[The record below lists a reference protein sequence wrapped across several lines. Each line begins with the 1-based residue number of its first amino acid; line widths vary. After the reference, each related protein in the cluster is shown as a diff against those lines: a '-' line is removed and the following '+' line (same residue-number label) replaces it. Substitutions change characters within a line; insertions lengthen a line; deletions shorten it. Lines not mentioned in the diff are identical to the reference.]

1 MLNKNY
7 QINYICEVNY
17 PSTSAYAL
25 HVIKMCDSLSA
36 DNTKTNLIAPKI
48 SNNFLKLKKI
58 YNLKNKF
65 KLISIFNKKIN
76 MFFFTRIIFTIKI
89 LYLLRSKPKNI
100 FLSRSIIFSLLSA
113 MLGKKTILELHH
125 ELKGFSKILYNFVNF
140 FKFDK
145 NLKYIFIHKNLIK
158 KFNLIKYKSLC
169 LDDAID
175 INDYLVKFKSKILK
189 KTCVYAGSFY
199 PGKGLEIITYI
210 SKKLPDFN
218 FHLYGDKAYLPSTSF
233 EKNIHFF
240 GHINYKEI
248 PNILSKYEVAL
259 MPYLSKVSGRHK
271 NLNLANNMSPLK
283 MFDYL
288 ASGRIILATNL
299 KVYGHILKNNYNAIL
314 VDENKIDDWI
324 FWIKKIFKN
333 PDKFSNLKKNSLIT
347 AKKYTWTSRGKKI
360 KKFIVEKYF

>member
-1 MLNKNY
+1 
-7 QINYICEVNY
+7 
-17 PSTSAYAL
+17 
-25 HVIKMCDSLSA
+25 
-36 DNTKTNLIAPKI
+36 
-48 SNNFLKLKKI
+48 
-58 YNLKNKF
+58 
-65 KLISIFNKKIN
+65 
-76 MFFFTRIIFTIKI
+76 
-89 LYLLRSKPKNI
+89 
-100 FLSRSIIFSLLSA
+100 LLSA
-113 MLGKKTILELHH
+113 ILGKKTILELHH
-125 ELKGFSKILYNFVNF
+125 ELTGFSKILYNFVHF

-145 NLKYIFIHKNLIK
+145 NLKYIFIHQNLIK
-158 KFNLIKYKSLC
+158 KFNSIKHESLC

-189 KTCVYAGSFY
+189 KTCVYVGSFY
-199 PGKGLEIITYI
+199 PGKGLEIISYI

-218 FHLYGDKAYLPSTSF
+218 FHLYGDRTYLPSTSF

-240 GHINYKEI
+240 GHVNYKEI

-259 MPYLSKVSGRHK
+259 MPYLSRVSGRHK

-288 ASGRIILATNL
+288 ASGKIILATNL

-333 PDKFSNLKKNSLIT
+333 PDKFSNLKKNSFIT
-347 AKKYTWTSRGKKI
+347 AKKYTWTNRGKKI